1 LTHLQRRVLIKLYV
15 LALKASSY
23 QLFRGVTPI
32 KAPNEVVA
40 RDSNLT
46 AGYVFDVPPTTRR
59 VIPQTM
65 LNGA

>member
-1 LTHLQRRVLIKLYV
+1 
-15 LALKASSY
+15 
-23 QLFRGVTPI
+23 LFRGVTPI